1 VIQKLTHQD
10 IDKAV
15 KLYRRELP
23 GLLAELGTG
32 FLKKFYKVLLSLP
45 DCWVFVEKEDEQIL
59 GLTSGILSVGG
70 LYKTIFL
77 RDILGFTS
85 IFLGIFITR
94 PVLLIKIIQMMLY
107 PGFKSD
113 IPELLTIVVDPR
125 YRRKGMGRKL
135 FMKIVAEFKKKGVK
149 EFRISVYDYLPS
161 YGFYQKIGC
170 QKKTSFYIG
179 RQKINYY
186 LYKIK

>member
-1 VIQKLTHQD
+1 MIQKLTHQD

-77 RDILGFTS
+77 QASHHR
-85 IFLGIFITR
+85 
-94 PVLLIKIIQMMLY
+94 
-107 PGFKSD
+107 
-113 IPELLTIVVDPR
+113 LTDCVAGVRLPA
-125 YRRKGMGRKL
+125 GR
-135 FMKIVAEFKKKGVK
+135 
-149 EFRISVYDYLPS
+149 
-161 YGFYQKIGC
+161 
-170 QKKTSFYIG
+170 
-179 RQKINYY
+179 
-186 LYKIK
+186 